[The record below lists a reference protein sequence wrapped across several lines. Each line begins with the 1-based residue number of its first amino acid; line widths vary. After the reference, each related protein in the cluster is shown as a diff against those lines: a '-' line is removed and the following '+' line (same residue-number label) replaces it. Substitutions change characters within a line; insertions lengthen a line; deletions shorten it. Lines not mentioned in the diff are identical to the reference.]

1 MPTSRAIA
9 MYAVRNAS
17 RYSGEILEVSA
28 SVIHSNGSYRYRVIN
43 RVVCVENGF
52 GEGNESYAR
61 VMWEVDTS
69 EKDMKRDV
77 TVTIVGVARDEKE
90 SRVSWGKHE
99 LRSKA

>member
-1 MPTSRAIA
+1 
-9 MYAVRNAS
+9 
-17 RYSGEILEVSA
+17 
-28 SVIHSNGSYRYRVIN
+28 
-43 RVVCVENGF
+43 VENGF

-90 SRVSWGKHE
+90 SRVLWGKHE